1 MRARVYNTRYHLLFE
16 YCCAYLAEYN
26 FDQVMTKFLKARKFM
41 RDSLGVELDLKKDN
55 PNFGKKNTFKKS

>member
-1 MRARVYNTRYHLLFE
+1 MYNTRLHLLFE

-26 FDQVMTKFLKARKFM
+26 FDDVMTKFIKARKWI
-41 RDSLGVELDLKKDN
+41 RDNMSYELDMKKDN